1 MKNINKIKWGGV
13 MPTVIIVKPNDTKE
27 EERNN
32 INNIERVVEK
42 MILKEFGIKTKVTI
56 KDTSE

>member
-1 MKNINKIKWGGV
+1 